1 MDVRTNY
8 ITWKSLPLKKFKIR
22 TFRLQCK
29 IYKAMRNKNVLYV
42 SKLQKILVNSFAARC
57 TAVEELTSRD
67 ILHKV
72 TNEKKTEFPSTT
84 KRIEFVEGLLKKRN
98 NPKHFPVKKILTT
111 KLSKEKKVFQKW
123 KTADQIVA
131 CVCTMALKPAQ
142 KANFYCKSYGFKTGK
157 NQWGLQ
163 KAISIW
169 VNTLSPSFKAK
180 VLKIEMASC
189 FDKINHDF
197 LMKELL
203 IPQKNKSG
211 ILQILKAGIL
221 DKNVFNTN
229 EQIRKNVLK
238 PFLGNLALHRIENLN
253 ESKNFP
259 KQVLKSKYYFS
270 KGFRYENNVVYILEE
285 NANEDILIGRVKN
298 FLQNRNLEFDIT
310 KLDITKISDGFN
322 LLEWRFV
329 ITPKGKLI
337 NYPNKYH
344 WIEYKTKV
352 KLILKNSRYK
362 IQTRIDQVRV
372 IVQEWHNYHQFCD
385 MTQVK
390 SQLYELKIW
399 YSKYMKLYTKIPK
412 EERILSLQRIFNN
425 HSWVRQTKYS
435 FHEESLYWRKSL
447 FKRQRLI

>member
-1 MDVRTNY
+1 
-8 ITWKSLPLKKFKIR
+8 
-22 TFRLQCK
+22 
-29 IYKAMRNKNVLYV
+29 
-42 SKLQKILVNSFAARC
+42 
-57 TAVEELTSRD
+57 
-67 ILHKV
+67 
-72 TNEKKTEFPSTT
+72 
-84 KRIEFVEGLLKKRN
+84 
-98 NPKHFPVKKILTT
+98 
-111 KLSKEKKVFQKW
+111 
-123 KTADQIVA
+123 
-131 CVCTMALKPAQ
+131 
-142 KANFYCKSYGFKTGK
+142 
-157 NQWGLQ
+157 
-163 KAISIW
+163 
-169 VNTLSPSFKAK
+169 
-180 VLKIEMASC
+180 
-189 FDKINHDF
+189 
-197 LMKELL
+197 
-203 IPQKNKSG
+203 
-211 ILQILKAGIL
+211 
-221 DKNVFNTN
+221 
-229 EQIRKNVLK
+229 
-238 PFLGNLALHRIENLN
+238 LHRIENLN